1 MNFSK
6 CQLLINPKKEK
17 EKKPMV
23 SENERDQ
30 KVEGQH

>member
-17 EKKPMV
+17 EKNPMV
-23 SENERDQ
+23 SEKGREQ
-30 KVEGQH
+30 KAEGQH